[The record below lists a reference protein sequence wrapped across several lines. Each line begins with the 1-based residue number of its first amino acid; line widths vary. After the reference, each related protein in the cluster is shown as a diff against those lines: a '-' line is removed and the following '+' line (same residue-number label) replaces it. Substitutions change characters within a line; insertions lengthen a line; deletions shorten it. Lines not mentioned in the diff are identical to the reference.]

1 VATEIKIDLVADLAI
16 AEIERFNKTITKTS
30 KVVEDVNYKFYDF
43 GRETKKSISN
53 ASDEFGFFNNQIKQ
67 VGATLLGVFSARLVV
82 DFFKSA
88 TTEAMNFENALIGVK
103 SVAQSFGV
111 ETSKVEEA
119 IKAYTSDGLIPAN
132 EAAQAFKQILST
144 GTDLQT
150 AVKLLNA
157 LKNAAAFNRQE
168 FYSLGQ
174 AVVATTEGIKNG
186 NSVKADAVGVTT
198 NLSVLEGRYAAS
210 IGKTVGQLTDAEKI
224 QARVNGFIYESSIF
238 TGDASKLL
246 DTYSGKV
253 TQLNAVYTQLQIAIG
268 KSITGSAGLNQ
279 IFGITIDLLNQL
291 RLSASGGGNVFDS
304 IIKGAL
310 RLADISYKVINAV
323 VESIKA
329 LMLSIRGLVLG
340 IFTLIE
346 KGFNVFGFKLT
357 AFTDKF
363 KQNAIDFK
371 KSTDSILSS
380 FTQSSVFSA
389 AINKINKEVNK
400 AKDDSISK
408 EKQEALLQ
416 SQKQKALIEQLQSQK
431 NANKERKNGLTILN
445 QELELFK
452 KIRGEFKVG
461 FSDPLNGLIGAT
473 DTISGLRDQIAKGLG
488 SPQVVKA
495 LGDAVR
501 NAFIGGLAGVAG
513 NVLQGAEGAK
523 KLLTSG
529 VTAGANALVP
539 GLGEAIG
546 PIAEA
551 FFSGPEAVR
560 GLVESF
566 VQAIPSLIEGFI
578 EAAIVFVETLI
589 ENIPQ
594 LIQSLISKIPNIIR
608 AIIEGLP
615 RILTEL
621 ALLMPQ
627 VAISFTTAL
636 ISEAPRIAEALIKA
650 VLNIPGKVG
659 GGIKRAF
666 GFAEGGQGFVK
677 QVPSGYNNDSFPAR
691 LTSGELVVDRS
702 TASKLKSFL
711 NNSDEMLMAMM
722 TQPILVQV
730 DGRTIAKAVRN
741 QTRQGFVL

>member
-1 VATEIKIDLVADLAI
+1 MATEIKIDLVADLAI

-150 AVKLLNA
+150 AIKLLNS

-186 NSVKADAVGVTT
+186 NSVKSDAVGITT
-198 NLSVLEGRYAAS
+198 NLSQLEARYAAS
-210 IGKTVGQLTDAEKI
+210 LGKTVGQLTDTEKI
-224 QARVNGFIYESSIF
+224 QGRVNGFIQEGTVFI
-238 TGDASKLL
+238 GDASKLL

-279 IFGITIDLLNQL
+279 IFGIAIDLLNQL
-291 RLSASGGGNVFDS
+291 RVSASGGGNVFDS

-400 AKDDSISK
+400 VKDDSISK

-431 NANKERKNGLTILN
+431 NANKEKKNGLTILN

-566 VQAIPSLIEGFI
+566 VQAIPSLIEGFV

-627 VAISFTTAL
+627 VAISLSTAL

-677 QVPSGYNNDSFPAR
+677 QVPSGYNNDTFPAR

>member
-1 VATEIKIDLVADLAI
+1 MATEIKIDLVADLAI

>member
-1 VATEIKIDLVADLAI
+1 MATEIKIDLVADLAI
-16 AEIERFNKTITKTS
+16 AEIERFNKTISKTEKIVDS
-30 KVVEDVNYKFYDF
+30 ANYQFNTF
-43 GRETKKSISN
+43 GKETAKSIN
-53 ASDEFGFFNNQIKQ
+53 KASSEFNFFNEQIKQ
-67 VGATLLGVFSARLVV
+67 VGLTLLGVFSARLVV

-88 TTEAMNFENALIGVK
+88 TQEAVNFENALIGVK

-111 ETSKVEEA
+111 ETNKVEEA

-132 EAAQAFKQILST
+132 EAATAFKQILST
-144 GTDLQT
+144 GADLQT
-150 AVKLLNA
+150 AIKLLNS

-168 FYSLGQ
+168 FYTLGQ

-198 NLSVLEGRYAAS
+198 NLSVLEARYAAS
-210 IGKTVGQLTDAEKI
+210 IGKTVGQLNDAEKI
-224 QARVNGFIYESSIF
+224 QARVNGFINEGALF
-238 TGDASKLL
+238 VGDASRLL

-253 TQLNAVYTQLQIAIG
+253 SQLNAAYIQLQIAIG
-268 KSITGSAGLNQ
+268 KSVTGSVALNQ
-279 IFGITIDLLNQL
+279 VFSIAINLLDEL
-291 RLSASGGGNVFDS
+291 KISAASGGGVFDT

-310 RLADISYKVINAV
+310 RVADISYRTINAI

-329 LMLSIRGLVLG
+329 LMISMRALVLG
-340 IFTLIE
+340 VFTLIE
-346 KGFNVFGFKLT
+346 KGFNALGFNLT
-357 AFTDKF
+357 IFTDKF

-380 FTQSSVFSA
+380 FTQSNVFSS
-389 AINKINKEVNK
+389 AINKINKDINK
-400 AKDDSISK
+400 VKDDSISK

-416 SQKQKALIEQLQSQK
+416 SQKQRALIDQLQSQK
-431 NANKERKNGLTILN
+431 NANKERKSGLSILN

-452 KIRGEFKVG
+452 KIQGEFKAG
-461 FSDPLNGLIGAT
+461 FSDPLTGLIGAT
-473 DTISGLRDQIAKGLG
+473 ETISGLRAQIVKGIA
-488 SPQVVKA
+488 SPEVAKA
-495 LGDAVR
+495 LGEAVR
-501 NAFIGGLAGVAG
+501 NAFIGGVAGIAG
-513 NVLQGAEGAK
+513 NVLQGAAGAK
-523 KLLTSG
+523 TLLTSG
-529 VTAGANALVP
+529 VKAGANAIIP
-539 GLGEAIG
+539 GLGEAVG

-551 FFSGPEAVR
+551 FFSGPEAVK

-566 VQAIPSLIEGFI
+566 MQAIPSLIEGFI

-636 ISEAPRIAEALIKA
+636 ISEAPRIAEALIKS

-659 GGIKRAF
+659 GGIKRAL
-666 GFAEGGQGFVK
+666 GFAEGGQAFVK
-677 QVPSGYNNDSFPAR
+677 QVPNGYNNDSFPAR
-691 LTSGELVVDRS
+691 LTSGELVVDRG

-711 NNSDEMLMAMM
+711 NNSDEMLMALM

-741 QTRQGFVL
+741 QTKAGFIL